1 LKKKWKRNT
10 PLQKEDFEELFLAH
24 YQTLFLVGFRLCANR
39 ELTKDVL
46 QSFFLEL
53 WEKRDRLENV
63 EHWNAYL
70 RKAFYHRMLQEL
82 QKNRLPT
89 EHLSDET
96 PKISTPSYET
106 LLINFQEKK
115 SQRRDL
121 QNAINELPDQQ
132 KEMLKLR
139 FHEGWSYEE
148 IAANTGK
155 SKQTVYNQIYEA
167 IKKLRKSLMVFLFFL
182 N

>member
-1 LKKKWKRNT
+1 MNSKWKKNT
-10 PLQKEDFEELFLAH
+10 PLQSKDFEALFLTH
-24 YQTLFLVGFRLCANR
+24 YQSLFLVGFRLCANR
-39 ELTKDVL
+39 ELTKDIL

-53 WEKRDRLENV
+53 WEKKERLQNV

-82 QKNRLPT
+82 KKNRLPT
-89 EHLSDET
+89 EQLSEAAAA
-96 PKISTPSYET
+96 KISTPAYET
-106 LLINFQEKK
+106 LLINFQTEAV
-115 SQRRDL
+115 QQLELNNAL
-121 QNAINELPDQQ
+121 QQLPEQQ
-132 KEMLKLR
+132 KEMLNLR

-167 IKKLRKSLMVFLFFL
+167 IKKLRKSLLF
-182 N
+182 

>member
-1 LKKKWKRNT
+1 MRKNKPLKS
-10 PLQKEDFEELFLAH
+10 EFFEELFLAH

-53 WEKRDRLENV
+53 WEKRDRLNHV

-70 RKAFYHRMLQEL
+70 RKAFYHRMLQEV

-89 EHLSDET
+89 DHLSEQAT
-96 PKISTPSYET
+96 KISTPSYET
-106 LLINFQEKK
+106 LLINFQQKK
-115 SQRRDL
+115 SQKQEL
-121 QNAINELPDQQ
+121 ENAMKELPDQQ

-139 FHEGWSYEE
+139 FHEGLSYEE

-167 IKKLRKSLMVFLFFL
+167 IKKLRKSLLVFLFYL

>member
-1 LKKKWKRNT
+1 MRKNK
-10 PLQKEDFEELFLAH
+10 PLRSEYFEELFLTH

-53 WEKRDRLENV
+53 WEKRDRLGHV

-70 RKAFYHRMLQEL
+70 RKAFYHRMLQEV

-89 EHLSDET
+89 EHLSEGT
-96 PKISTPSYET
+96 NKISTPSYET
-106 LLINFQEKK
+106 LLINFQQKK
-115 SQRRDL
+115 SQKQDL
-121 QNAINELPDQQ
+121 ENAMKELPDQQ

-167 IKKLRKSLMVFLFFL
+167 IKKLRKSLMVFLFYL